1 MCAFGIWTTLCRFSA
16 DIKDQQQQQRKQNKK
31 YTQSEMHLHWNEFH
45 CNGFPPEFFHFCFYA
60 ILCSKS
66 GSVSVSVKWKKELFT
81 EWLSFFLQCF
91 NDVKTLKES
100 LFSVKVH
107 NTAAMHLYIY
117 PIWIQLNLL
126 QHIFHSH
133 PSINNELWGA
143 KDCIIKHTLFAYAYS
158 KEKSVRFGWRNFP
171 FSKKKRKKDF
181 AVKNAIWCHSNGS
194 FTRPK
199 RLFIFIICHL
209 NSRFIKLKEHN
220 FC

>member
-66 GSVSVSVKWKKELFT
+66 GSVSVSVKWKRELFT

-107 NTAAMHLYIY
+107 NTAAMHL
-117 PIWIQLNLL
+117 
-126 QHIFHSH
+126 S
-133 PSINNELWGA
+133 
-143 KDCIIKHTLFAYAYS
+143 
-158 KEKSVRFGWRNFP
+158 
-171 FSKKKRKKDF
+171 
-181 AVKNAIWCHSNGS
+181 
-194 FTRPK
+194 
-199 RLFIFIICHL
+199 HL
-209 NSRFIKLKEHN
+209 NSAEFITAHFSFSAEHQQWIMRGKRLHYKTHS
-220 FC
+220 FCIFIF